1 MGLVVSVNPSRI
13 NRLDLFESAGI
24 EVVQGKVATE
34 EDMIELMASVDGAQV
49 GGACE
54 GRVCAVVGGRGVAH
68 AWGAPRLAAGR
79 RTWTP
84 CSSRSSRRATVRRTR
99 RATG

>member
-34 EDMIELMASVDGAQV
+34 EDMLSLI
-49 GGACE
+49 
-54 GRVCAVVGGRGVAH
+54 H
-68 AWGAPRLAAGR
+68 I
-79 RTWTP
+79 
-84 CSSRSSRRATVRRTR
+84 
-99 RATG
+99 

>member
-34 EDMIELMASVDGAQV
+34 EDMIELMKGVDLPTSDGELPQAESRESIRRWCRLHRS
-49 GGACE
+49 GSGY
-54 GRVCAVVGGRGVAH
+54 RVRDFGV
-68 AWGAPRLAAGR
+68 
-79 RTWTP
+79 
-84 CSSRSSRRATVRRTR
+84 
-99 RATG
+99 